1 MHSKYV
7 VNLVYFWPA
16 AVHTAARQQPARML
30 EVPRPLP
37 CGRSDHSWMSR
48 PPSHESRSC
57 CSSEAA
63 LSTSS
68 GSPRK
73 KSKLSEKIAGKL
85 R

>member
-1 MHSKYV
+1 MV
-7 VNLVYFWPA
+7 DCMQG
-16 AVHTAARQQPARML
+16 R
-30 EVPRPLP
+30 
-37 CGRSDHSWMSR
+37 GRSAEVAAALGEDTLSLF
-48 PPSHESRSC
+48 P
-57 CSSEAA
+57 EAA